1 MNITD
6 VGHLTSDA
14 DTGDDKMEKGAIR
27 EGKTVWDIAAR
38 YTDAFKHD
46 MAELNIAPPDIWPK
60 ATDHI
65 AEMIAMIRLLE
76 RRGFTYTINDGV
88 YFDTAQFPSYPEFAR
103 LDVASL
109 RAGSRVEMGEK
120 RSATDFALWKF
131 SPTDKKRQME
141 WDSPWGKGFPGW
153 HIECSAMS
161 LAYLPQPIDIHCGG
175 TDHVRVHHTN
185 EIAQT
190 EAATNKP
197 YVRYWLHGEFLNIDK
212 GKMAKSGGNFVTLE
226 SIKGQGIQPLA
237 YRMFCFSAHYRS
249 PLVFS
254 LEGLSSA
261 EQGLLHLKKLIG
273 SETER
278 PTGDTPNQ
286 QDVIDKILKPFYQ
299 ALCDDLNMPVA
310 IAEVWNL
317 LRDRSTNVFD
327 KYRALEQIDK
337 VTALDLL
344 KSNTTASTVQNINE
358 GDFRVTFIIKTP
370 PGPNAI
376 QRVAEKLK
384 ERQLAKKEKNFT
396 RADALRAELNAMG
409 AYVRDLPG
417 GIIECTLP

>member
-1 MNITD
+1 
-6 VGHLTSDA
+6 
-14 DTGDDKMEKGAIR
+14 
-27 EGKTVWDIAAR
+27 
-38 YTDAFKHD
+38 
-46 MAELNIAPPDIWPK
+46 
-60 ATDHI
+60 
-65 AEMIAMIRLLE
+65 MIAMIRLLE